1 MIFTLDLCK
10 AGNIE
15 RTMGNER
22 WITSRETGAR
32 QGRGADW
39 LVGRLYVR
47 RYKYR
52 GSAVTTGATGL
63 SRNAPAWARS
73 GYFAD
78 HYGTWR

>member
-1 MIFTLDLCK
+1 
-10 AGNIE
+10 
-15 RTMGNER
+15 MGNER

-52 GSAVTTGATGL
+52 GSAVTPGAIGL
-63 SRNAPAWARS
+63 SRNAPGLGAFGVLCGSLRNMALKI
-73 GYFAD
+73 D
-78 HYGTWR
+78 TV